1 MRSPLAPMLVAL
13 AMAGLCP
20 PASGAATFAAPVQ
33 PATIEPG
40 CGYGDTRCLDTTR
53 RHAGVDYLPDESP
66 EPVLA
71 SADGI
76 VRIAA
81 RASDHASHDF
91 GNVVVLEH
99 TLAAG
104 GRVSTVY
111 AHLREEPSVEPGD
124 CVRAGTRLGT
134 MGRTGAAANT
144 HLHFEVK
151 ARPTLGPPYGYT
163 PGDPDD
169 FGFFDPGLFLGRVE
183 ATDLC
188 RAELPQPEP
197 AELRP
202 PASDCDRGAPR
213 AAFAGIANGARET
226 RAAGRVRRLAP
237 DCRVQVSLLRRDRK
251 RCAYWRQSR
260 RRMERRACDAPLWTS
275 AGSVARGGEV
285 ARWSHRFG
293 ARLVPG
299 RYRLSV
305 RLADRRGRAHVPGGR
320 AASTFSRPSGR

>member
-1 MRSPLAPMLVAL
+1 MRLPLAPMLVAL
-13 AMAGLCP
+13 AIAGACA
-20 PASGAATFAAPVQ
+20 PAAGATTFAAPVR

-40 CGYGDTRCLDTTR
+40 CDYGDTECLDPSR
-53 RHAGVDYLPDESP
+53 RHAGIDYLPDESP
-66 EPVLA
+66 ESILA

-76 VRIAA
+76 VRVAA
-81 RASDHASHDF
+81 SANEDASHDF

-99 TLAAG
+99 TLAGG

-111 AHLREEPSVEPGD
+111 AHLREEPPIEPGD

-169 FGFFDPGLFLGRVE
+169 YGFFDPALFLGRVD

-188 RAELPQPEP
+188 PAASPVPQPVDP
-197 AELRP
+197 AP

-213 AAFAGIANGARET
+213 AAFAGIANAARET
-226 RAAGRVRRLAP
+226 RVAGRVRRMPAG
-237 DCRVQVSLLRRDRK
+237 CRVQVALLRRDGQ

-260 RRMERRACDAPLWTS
+260 RRMERRACDSPLWTS
-275 AGSVARGGEV
+275 VGSLVRDGEL

-293 ARLVPG
+293 ARLVAG
-299 RYRLSV
+299 RYELSLRLS
-305 RLADRRGRAHVPGGR
+305 DRRGRAHVPGGR
-320 AASTFSRPSGR
+320 ASTAFSRR